1 MYALFSKKGVL
12 VYALFSKQGVSVQN
26 VVKDIFCFSYYK
38 KVSFV
43 LFFFSVCVFLTDSKT
58 FFRRFGIFCNFCGDD
73 VNVDR
78 LHLT

>member
-26 VVKDIFCFSYYK
+26 VVKGIFCFSYYK

-43 LFFFSVCVFLTDSKT
+43 LFLQRLRVSHRQQNF

>member
-43 LFFFSVCVFLTDSKT
+43 LFFSAFLTDSKT
-58 FFRRFGIFCNFCGDD
+58 FFQRFGSFCNFCGDD